1 MLSQKECSNNIMGLG
16 RRVLKRQEVAYEKEE
31 DEYAE
36 ETERFKTL
44 PKAFTD
50 GSCSMGD
57 IEWIVRWKSSRS
69 IGYFERNDREDLTQ
83 HINGALAAD
92 RISEKVAILTEL
104 DRVQG
109 HPSRAC
115 PLDLLTLV

>member
-1 MLSQKECSNNIMGLG
+1 MGLG

-50 GSCSMGD
+50 GSWSMGD
-57 IEWIVRWKSSRS
+57 IEWIVR
-69 IGYFERNDREDLTQ
+69 
-83 HINGALAAD
+83 
-92 RISEKVAILTEL
+92 
-104 DRVQG
+104 
-109 HPSRAC
+109 
-115 PLDLLTLV
+115 